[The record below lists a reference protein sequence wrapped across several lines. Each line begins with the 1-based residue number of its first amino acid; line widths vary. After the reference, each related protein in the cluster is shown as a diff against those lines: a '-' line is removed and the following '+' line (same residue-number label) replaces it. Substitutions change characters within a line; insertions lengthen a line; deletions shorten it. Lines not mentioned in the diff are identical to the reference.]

1 MKELLSGNEAVARG
15 AVEAGVKLAV
25 AYPGTPSTEILET
38 IAERHRS
45 VYAQWS
51 PNEKVAFEV
60 GIGASLGGGRALVT
74 MKHVGLN
81 VAADPLMTFA
91 YTGVNAGFVVV
102 SADDPEMHSS
112 QNEQDNR
119 IFARFANI
127 PFFEPADSQESK
139 DMLLAG
145 YEVSERF
152 DTPVMLRMTT
162 RISHTKAI
170 VELGEPV
177 DVPERKFI
185 KDPAKY
191 VMVPANAKV
200 RHQVLSQRLM
210 DLQKFSEATEWNRIE
225 SNGSP
230 VGIIAGGVAY
240 QHAKEI
246 APDFDYFKIGF
257 GFPLPLERIRKF
269 VAAHNIVLVV
279 EELEPFYEEQLK
291 IAGIRVEGKKY
302 FGNLGELNP
311 TRVAQGLYDA
321 GLIESV
327 VHPGIEA
334 EKLFPRPPV
343 LCPGC
348 PHRGAFMALR
358 KLGVAVTGDIGCYTL
373 GMLKPLNALDT
384 CICMGASIGN
394 AIGIEKVNGS
404 AKGTVA
410 VIGDSTFFHSG
421 ITGLLDAV
429 YNQSNVTV
437 MILDNG
443 ATAMTGGQ
451 EHPGTGHTLM
461 GAPTTRADIET
472 LVKALGVKNCRSVD
486 PYDYEATLKA
496 IEEETKNPGPSVIV
510 TRRPCVLMPKRIMD
524 EPYVVDL
531 ELCNACSACF
541 RISCPAIAASPETN
555 ERGHPKA
562 VIDETMCTGCM
573 LCAQIC
579 PTEAIV
585 LKSKFVAA

>member
-1 MKELLSGNEAVARG
+1 MRQLLSGNEAVALG
-15 AVEAGVKLAV
+15 AVEAGVKLAS

-45 VYAQWS
+45 IYAQWS

-60 GIGASLGGGRALVT
+60 GMGASIGGGRALVT

-119 IFARFANI
+119 IFARFASI

-139 DMLLAG
+139 DMLLAAFD
-145 YEVSERF
+145 VSEKY

-162 RISHTKAI
+162 RISHTMGI
-170 VELGEPV
+170 VEHGEPV
-177 DVPERKFI
+177 KVPERKFV
-185 KDPAKY
+185 KDPSKY
-191 VMVPANAKV
+191 VMVPSNAKV
-200 RHQVLSQRLM
+200 RHQVLMQRLA
-210 DLQKFSEATEWNRIE
+210 DLRKYSEETTWNHIE
-225 SNGSP
+225 NNGSP

-240 QHAKEI
+240 QHAKEV
-246 APDFDYFKIGF
+246 APEFDYFKIGF
-257 GFPLPLERIRKF
+257 GFPLPIDRIRKF
-269 VAAHNIVLVV
+269 VAAHKVALVV
-279 EELEPFYEEQLK
+279 EELEPFFEEQLK
-291 IAGIRVEGKKY
+291 AEGIHVEGKKY

-311 TRVAQGLYDA
+311 TRVAQGFYDA
-321 GLIESV
+321 GLISKV
-327 VHPGIEA
+327 VQPEIEA
-334 EKLFPRPPV
+334 EQMFPRPPV

-384 CICMGASIGN
+384 CICMGASIGM

-404 AKGTVA
+404 EKGTVA

-421 ITGLLDAV
+421 ITGLLDAI

-461 GAPTTRADIET
+461 GTPAYQTDIET
-472 LVKALGVKNCRSVD
+472 LVKALGVKNFRKLD

-496 IEEETKNPGPSVIV
+496 VEEETKNPGPSVIV
-510 TRRPCVLMPKRIMD
+510 THRPCVLMPKRIMN
-524 EPYVVDL
+524 EPYVIDL
-531 ELCNACSACF
+531 DLCNACSACF
-541 RISCPAIAASPETN
+541 RISCPAIAASPKTN

-562 VIDETMCTGCM
+562 VIDQTMCTGCT
-573 LCAQIC
+573 LCSQIC
-579 PTEAIV
+579 PTEAII